1 MLDSLA
7 LLVIAFLVMSV
18 VSIIG
23 VVLIYLV
30 TNKSIRKGLLYFLS
44 IWGMIIAYCSVRSLP
59 FYMTG
64 GILLALGIGLLAV
77 LALLIQLCM
86 KRENK
91 FKIARILATTSV
103 VAGMINCFII

>member
-7 LLVIAFLVMSV
+7 LLVIAFLVISV

-30 TNKSIRKGLLYFLS
+30 KNESIRKGLLYFLT
-44 IWGMIIAYCSVRSLP
+44 IWGMLIAFCSVRSL

-64 GILLALGIGLLAV
+64 GILLALGIGLLGV

-103 VAGMINCFII
+103 VAGMLNCFII